1 MEEEIGKIGA
11 GYGIAPEK
19 MIEIIRDEDRKAV
32 SSDMLVQKALRLIED
47 NAVLTEKASV
57 EVSE

>member
-1 MEEEIGKIGA
+1 
-11 GYGIAPEK
+11 